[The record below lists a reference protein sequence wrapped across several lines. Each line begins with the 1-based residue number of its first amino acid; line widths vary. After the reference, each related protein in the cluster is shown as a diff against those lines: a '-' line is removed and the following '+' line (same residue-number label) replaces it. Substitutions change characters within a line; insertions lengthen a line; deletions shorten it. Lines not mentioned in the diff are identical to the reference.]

1 MTRDGAQPL
10 QLGAEVALAA
20 VTLAGALSVGRLLE
34 GGGWFPALAGAAIGT
49 HVLMSVLRRWGV
61 GLLGAAAL
69 GAGALVLVV
78 SWIGYGETAAL
89 GLPTGATWEA
99 LQTDLQG
106 AWEVFRDVSP
116 PAPAEPGFV
125 LVAAVAVAF
134 AAFVADWAAFRLW
147 VPLEATLP
155 AATLFLFAAVLGS
168 ERGRG
173 PSTAVFAAAVLA
185 FLLVHRTARQA
196 GSGHWVAGRRDQ
208 GQRALLAVGVPLVVL
223 AVVAGTLAGPR
234 LPGADAEALI
244 DTRRSLDEP
253 GSRVTISPLV
263 DIRSRMLA
271 QAAVEVFTVRA
282 QERAYWRLTSLER
295 FDGRIWSSS
304 GSFGRAGGS
313 LPRGVG
319 TAAPEAAVEQ
329 IFSIRALAQ
338 IWLPAAYE
346 PRGLEIG
353 GADIRFDEDSSTLIV
368 DRELPSSDALTYRV
382 VSAVPR
388 FDAAQ
393 LRTAS
398 TEVPAG
404 IAERYLPLPELA
416 PEVVAL
422 AQGLVAGSPTPYDAA
437 LALQEHLRAFTY
449 DLDVPPGHGGDDLVR
464 FLFETQRGYCEQ
476 FAGAFAAMARAV
488 GLPSRVAVGFTP
500 GEVDPA
506 DATLFH
512 VRGEHAHAW
521 PEVYLGEYGWVAF
534 EPTPGRG
541 APFAEAYTGVPEE
554 QAATGDPGVATTL
567 PPEASEPGQSG
578 PEAPPPEAVPGEDQT
593 DTVLPDLTG
602 GDDEVAEPGA
612 VERWAPRLRN
622 TAAVVLLLAV
632 LYLAGVPLLS
642 ASRRRSRR
650 AAAGQ
655 DTGAR
660 VQVAWEEA
668 LEHLA
673 VLGMRPAR
681 SATVAEVAT
690 AAAAVLPDAGDAARS
705 LARVT
710 EHASYGPDGLPAE
723 QAATAEAAAGRIGAA
738 VRERTTTAHRARHAW
753 HPARVGE
760 VLPRRGARRRTV

>member
-1 MTRDGAQPL
+1 VTRADGAQPL
-10 QLGAEVALAA
+10 QLAAEVALGA

-34 GGGWFPALAGAAIGT
+34 GGSWFPALAFAAVGT
-49 HVLMSVLRRWGV
+49 HLLMAVLRRWGM
-61 GLLGAAAL
+61 GLLLSAAA
-69 GAGALVLVV
+69 GTAAVVLVV
-78 SWIGYGETAAL
+78 SWIGYGETAVL
-89 GLPTGATWEA
+89 GLPTGTTWEVMQA
-99 LQTDLQG
+99 DLRG

-125 LVAAVAVAF
+125 LVAALAVAF

-196 GSGHWVAGRRDQ
+196 GTGHWVAGRRDQ
-208 GQRALLAVGVPLVVL
+208 GQRALLAVGGPLVVL

-271 QAAVEVFTVRA
+271 QAAVEVFTVRT

-313 LPRGVG
+313 LPQGVG
-319 TAAPEAAVEQ
+319 TAAAEAAVEQ

-346 PRGLEIG
+346 PRSLEIS

-388 FDAAQ
+388 FDPAQ
-393 LRTAS
+393 LRAAS
-398 TEVPAG
+398 AEVPAG

-416 PEVVAL
+416 PDVVAL
-422 AQGLVAGSPTPYDAA
+422 AQGLVAGAPSAYDAA
-437 LALQEHLRAFTY
+437 LALQEHLRGFTY

-464 FLFETQRGYCEQ
+464 FLFETRRGYCEQ

-506 DATLFH
+506 DPTLFH

-521 PEVYLGEYGWVAF
+521 PEVFLGEYGWVAF

-541 APFAEAYTGVPEE
+541 APFAESYTGVPEE
-554 QAATGDPGVATTL
+554 QAASGDPGAATTL
-567 PPEASEPGQSG
+567 PPEATEPGQPG
-578 PEAPPPEAVPGEDQT
+578 EQVPPEAVPGDDLT

-602 GDDEVAEPGA
+602 PDEAAEPGA
-612 VERWAPRLRN
+612 VERWAPRVRN
-622 TAAVVLLLAV
+622 AAAVVLLVAV
-632 LYLAGVPLLS
+632 LYLTGVPLLG
-642 ASRRRSRR
+642 ALRRRSRR
-650 AAAGQ
+650 AAAGA
-655 DTGAR
+655 DAGAR

-673 VLGMRPAR
+673 VLGLRPAR

-705 LARVT
+705 LARAT
-710 EHASYGPDGLPAE
+710 EHASYGPGGLVPE
-723 QAATAEAAAGRIGAA
+723 QASAAEAAAGRIGAA
-738 VRERTTTAHRARHAW
+738 VRDRTSTAQRARHAW

-760 VLPRRGARRRTV
+760 ALPRRRARRRTV

>member
-1 MTRDGAQPL
+1 VSGGERQPL

-34 GGGWFPALAGAAIGT
+34 GGSWFPALGGAAVGT
-49 HVLMSVLRRWGV
+49 HVLVAVLRRRGI
-61 GLLGAAAL
+61 GLLLSAAVA
-69 GAGALVLVV
+69 AGALLLAVT
-78 SWIGYGETAAL
+78 WIAYGGTAAL

-99 LQTDLQG
+99 VQTDLEG

-125 LVAAVAVAF
+125 LVAALAVAF

-173 PSTAVFAAAVLA
+173 PSTAVFATAVLA

-196 GSGHWVAGRRDQ
+196 GTGHWVAGRRDQ
-208 GQRALLAVGVPLVVL
+208 GQRALLAVGGPLVVL

-338 IWLPAAYE
+338 IWLPAAFE
-346 PRGLEIG
+346 ARSLEIG

-388 FDAAQ
+388 LDAAQ

-398 TEVPAG
+398 REVPG
-404 IAERYLPLPELA
+404 SIAERYLALPELS
-416 PEVVAL
+416 PDVLAL
-422 AQGLVAGSPTPYDAA
+422 ANGLVAGAPTPYDAA
-437 LALQEHLRAFTY
+437 MALQEHLRGFTY
-449 DLDVPPGHGGDDLVR
+449 DLEVPPGHGGDDLVR

-500 GEVDPA
+500 GEVDP
-506 DATLFH
+506 DDPTLFR

-521 PEVYLGEYGWVAF
+521 PEVYLGEFGWVAF

-554 QAATGDPGVATTL
+554 QAASGDPGVATTL
-567 PPEASEPGQSG
+567 PPEATEPGQPG
-578 PEAPPPEAVPGEDQT
+578 GEAPPPEALPGDDQT

-602 GDDEVAEPGA
+602 PDEAAEPGA
-612 VERWAPRLRN
+612 AERWAPRVRN
-622 TAAVVLLLAV
+622 AAALVLLVAV
-632 LYLAGVPLLS
+632 LYLAGVPLLG
-642 ASRRRSRR
+642 ALRRRSRR
-650 AAAGQ
+650 AAAG
-655 DTGAR
+655 DDSGAR

-705 LARVT
+705 LARVH
-710 EHASYGPDGLPAE
+710 EHASYGPGGLAPE
-723 QAATAEAAAGRIGAA
+723 QAAAAEAAAGRIGAA
-738 VRERTTTAHRARHAW
+738 VRERTSTAHRARHTW

-760 VLPRRGARRRTV
+760 ALPRRRARRRTV